1 MPNCPAPILGL
12 SPSPVTLTGT
22 SVGLLASA
30 VTMET
35 GLGGPSCPWVIRVEP
50 YQRINVT
57 LLDFSVQPPAHRI
70 FQQQQPGGGP
80 VRAGIGHSG
89 HQYRAS
95 QTGWEYGG
103 DDTGPAGH
111 GTWPNGANCDEYAL
125 ITEDVDQQQTAT
137 ASSGVEKNHPA
148 VDVAVGSSQRR
159 NATVCGRRRR
169 QSVVYVSESNVIQVR
184 LNPSSSRQYKFVLK
198 YEGT

>member
-1 MPNCPAPILGL
+1 MPSCPAQNLGT
-12 SPSPVTLTGT
+12 SSSPVTLTGA

-57 LLDFSVQPPAHRI
+57 LLDFSVQPPAQRVM
-70 FQQQQPGGGP
+70 QQPGG
-80 VRAGIGHSG
+80 RASTGHSG

-95 QTGWEYGG
+95 AAGWEYGNDESG
-103 DDTGPAGH
+103 IPGH
-111 GTWPNGANCDEYAL
+111 GTWPSGTACEEYAL
-125 ITEDVDQQQTAT
+125 ITEDVDQQTAT
-137 ASSGVEKNHPA
+137 ASGGVEKNHPA
-148 VDVAVGSSQRR
+148 GDGAAHSQRR

-169 QSVVYVSESNVIQVR
+169 QSVVYVSETNVIQIR
-184 LNPSSSRQYKFVLK
+184 LNSSASRQYKFVLK
-198 YEGT
+198 YEGM